1 MPVPSPW
8 TAGAVHHIT
17 RWPRAQLSQ
26 HYRGV
31 LLTLP
36 ALSGHWHPV
45 CLRLPTIAV
54 TRNSVS
60 GLLQTTKGE
69 IRKARILTR
78 EGTRWRSGATLEQS
92 PLCPRGARSFF
103 LHASLCC
110 RFPAFGGE
118 NNLQVGSEQKELH

>member
-31 LLTLP
+31 LLTP
-36 ALSGHWHPV
+36 SALSGHRHPAS
-45 CLRLPTIAV
+45 LRLPTIAV

-60 GLLQTTKGE
+60 GLLQTTKGKYRRPE
-69 IRKARILTR
+69 SSLGKGPDGGQVQPWSSHLFAHR
-78 EGTRWRSGATLEQS
+78 EGVFSCTP
-92 PLCPRGARSFF
+92 PLS
-103 LHASLCC
+103 C
-110 RFPAFGGE
+110 RLLAFGGE